1 MLLTL
6 WTHAF
11 TLIATPYEQRAQ
23 YLASE
28 SRTSSNRSQVG
39 SSKWN
44 NKKSNNQRLRPKSN
58 YASVLS
64 PTFAGPM
71 HITAYSK
78 INSKYCFK
86 DLHIWLVVCSLFL
99 AAALVGFI
107 FLFTRN
113 HFSEHH
119 HAIAIHERN
128 TR

>member
-1 MLLTL
+1 MLSRSSPHY
-6 WTHAF
+6 THRGHNTSRANR
-11 TLIATPYEQRAQ
+11 TQVRIEARLEAPTGATKED
-23 YLASE
+23 
-28 SRTSSNRSQVG
+28 
-39 SSKWN
+39 
-44 NKKSNNQRLRPKSN
+44 NNQQIRPKSN
-58 YASVLS
+58 YASVLN

-86 DLHIWLVVCSLFL
+86 DLHMWLAACSLFL